1 MSTRRLFVNRDDA
14 GRRLAAAMKQLSFE
28 RPVVY
33 ALPRGGVP
41 VAAQVAAALNAPLDL
56 VLVRKIGAPY
66 QPELAVGAVV
76 DGATPELVINRDIA
90 AAAGADA
97 DYIAAVEKRELREI
111 ERRRL
116 VYFSGKDR
124 VSPQGRDAIVV
135 DDGVAT
141 GATAIAAVHTLKR
154 RRARRVIVATP
165 VAPPDAVERLE
176 AEADLVICLAQPEW
190 FGGISAF
197 YQDFHQLN
205 DEEIVKLLSTAPPQE
220 AEVKAAE

>member
-1 MSTRRLFVNRDDA
+1 MSTRRLFINRDDA
-14 GRRLAAAMKQLSFE
+14 GRRLAAAMKRLSFE

-76 DGATPELVINRDIA
+76 DGDTPELVINRDIA

-116 VYFSGKDR
+116 AYFSGKDR

-141 GATAIAAVHTLKR
+141 GATALAAVHALKR

-176 AEADLVICLAQPEW
+176 AEADLVVCLAQPQW

-220 AEVKAAE
+220 AEVQAAE